1 MNDRKLLIVGIDPGI
16 TTAYAVLDIDLNL
29 IGVRSSKQLDLNQL
43 ISNISGLGKVILV
56 GTDKA
61 KIPHLVEDFSAKFGA
76 NIANPKEDL
85 GVEEKKS
92 IAANFI
98 VENEHQADALASAL
112 FAYKSIKS
120 LLDKIDH
127 FVEENK
133 KQNIRNKIKELVIL
147 NKISIKSAVSL
158 IENKDKEEQI
168 IEKVVVEKK
177 LNQSDFLSLY
187 DKLKKYESEIKLMGK
202 YNNDLKNRIS
212 NLLAERAKEPK
223 PINKKP
229 INFSE
234 KTIRSLQNKIR
245 IMEKE
250 AFQYRASIKKF
261 NELISNIKNFHTL
274 KKLNN
279 LGFKEFSFKNKILN
293 IQPNDILLFVFFSE
307 TVYLVKQGFY

>member
-61 KIPHLVEDFSAKFGA
+61 KIPHLVEDFAAKFGA

-98 VENEHQADALASAL
+98 VENGHQADALASAL

-120 LLDKIDH
+120 LLDKIDS

-133 KQNIRNKIKELVIL
+133 KQNIRN
-147 NKISIKSAVSL
+147 
-158 IENKDKEEQI
+158 
-168 IEKVVVEKK
+168 
-177 LNQSDFLSLY
+177 
-187 DKLKKYESEIKLMGK
+187 
-202 YNNDLKNRIS
+202 
-212 NLLAERAKEPK
+212 
-223 PINKKP
+223 
-229 INFSE
+229 
-234 KTIRSLQNKIR
+234 
-245 IMEKE
+245 
-250 AFQYRASIKKF
+250 
-261 NELISNIKNFHTL
+261 
-274 KKLNN
+274 
-279 LGFKEFSFKNKILN
+279 
-293 IQPNDILLFVFFSE
+293 
-307 TVYLVKQGFY
+307 

>member
-1 MNDRKLLIVGIDPGI
+1 M
-16 TTAYAVLDIDLNL
+16 
-29 IGVRSSKQLDLNQL
+29 
-43 ISNISGLGKVILV
+43 
-56 GTDKA
+56 
-61 KIPHLVEDFSAKFGA
+61 
-76 NIANPKEDL
+76 
-85 GVEEKKS
+85 
-92 IAANFI
+92 
-98 VENEHQADALASAL
+98 
-112 FAYKSIKS
+112 
-120 LLDKIDH
+120 
-127 FVEENK
+127 
-133 KQNIRNKIKELVIL
+133 
-147 NKISIKSAVSL
+147 
-158 IENKDKEEQI
+158 
-168 IEKVVVEKK
+168 
-177 LNQSDFLSLY
+177 Y
-187 DKLKKYESEIKLMGK
+187 DKLKKYESEIRLMGK

-293 IQPNDILLFVFFSE
+293 IQPNDILLVDDINIYSADVVKYLKNRVFIIVHKKPVSGKIKNEMPFVFVKAENLKIYDNGSFAFADKKEFEQEKNKVNWVGKIVDDYKKEKELLFS
-307 TVYLVKQGFY
+307 